1 MEHPDIT
8 AAGLG
13 GAILSP
19 NEALDSPDAG
29 RNMAGSF
36 RIVEADSYAEV
47 KALVESDVYWTG
59 GVVRVLSPLGC
70 HNRH

>member
-1 MEHPDIT
+1 MLT
-8 AAGLG
+8 SLSTGLG

-19 NEALDSPDAG
+19 NEALDSPDAE

-36 RIVEADSYAEV
+36 RIVEAESYAEV

-59 GVVRVLSPLGC
+59 DVVRVLSSC
-70 HNRH
+70 